1 MECRRRKVSTFSG
14 KHLGPVVPHDYEGVM
29 ISSLSRELAVAK
41 EALTEALNI
50 AQSRFRSMLELS
62 VKDFTGDIVTDVDLL
77 CEETITRVIREA
89 FPDHAVVLEEAQD
102 YQADSPWTWI
112 IDPLDGTNN
121 YAYGLPLWGIA
132 ITLCYQHE
140 PVLACIAE
148 GSSGTVTTAIHGQ
161 GVLLDGK
168 PWKVVT
174 FPRKHT
180 SAAFWIGYKSN
191 RDAKD
196 TRELLD
202 VLSRSTR
209 RVFENWA
216 PVVDV
221 GLFLRGG
228 IDVIVGKE
236 CSGTELPAALLILR
250 EAGASVLDVNGSH
263 VTLSRIPGLFIVGQ
277 DPIARRLA
285 CRLQTALVQ
294 A

>member
-1 MECRRRKVSTFSG
+1 MAQWS
-14 KHLGPVVPHDYEGVM
+14 PYDYEGGM
-29 ISSLSRELAVAK
+29 NSSLSKELAVAK
-41 EALTEALNI
+41 EALNEALII
-50 AQSRFRSMLELS
+50 AQTRFRSMLELS

-89 FPDHAVVLEEAQD
+89 FADHAVVLEEAQD
-102 YQADSPWTWI
+102 YQSDSSWTWI

-132 ITLCYQHE
+132 ITLCYEHE

-148 GSSGTVTTAIHGQ
+148 GSTGTITTAIGGQ
-161 GVLLDGK
+161 GVSLDGK
-168 PWKVVT
+168 PWNVVAH
-174 FPRKHT
+174 PHKHA
-180 SAAFWIGYKSN
+180 SAAFWMGYKTN

-250 EAGASVLDVNGSH
+250 EAGASVLDVNGFN
-263 VTLSRIPGLFIVGQ
+263 VTLSRIPRLFIVGH

-285 CRLQTALVQ
+285 YGLQTALVQ

>member
-1 MECRRRKVSTFSG
+1 MACRRRKVLGHTWIYLSISG
-14 KHLGPVVPHDYEGVM
+14 SPTNYEGAM
-29 ISSLSRELAVAK
+29 DSSLSHELSVAK
-41 EALTEALNI
+41 EALNEALII
-50 AQSRFRSMLELS
+50 AQSRFRSLLRLS

-77 CEETITRVIREA
+77 CEETITRVIRRA

-132 ITLCYQHE
+132 ITLCYQHD

-148 GSSGTVTTAIHGQ
+148 GSTGTITTAIRGR
-161 GVLLDGK
+161 GVSLEGI
-168 PWKVVT
+168 PWNLVT
-174 FPRKHT
+174 RRRDHI
-180 SAAFWIGYKSN
+180 SAAFWIGYKTD

-196 TRELLD
+196 TQELLD

-228 IDVIVGKE
+228 IDVVVGKE

-250 EAGASVLDVNGSH
+250 EAGASVLDVNGLN
-263 VTLSRIPGLFIVGQ
+263 VTLDRIPNLFIVGQ
-277 DPIARRLA
+277 DSIARSLARRLQA
-285 CRLQTALVQ
+285 ALV
-294 A
+294 